1 MPQAQE
7 ASAETAAARFMLP
20 AALLTQVVDL
30 PVEILPILQ
39 AAQVEQ
45 LGTCRQADNT
55 TDLASRHT
63 NRLMLNSHIHHTI
76 HAPPTLVDLSPE
88 TVLEPLL
95 GLLEGLGVAEGV
107 QVGQH
112 THHLGEAVHLRAGQG
127 GGRARSCWASRHAG
141 TQAGKRFRVAGRSAF
156 RQVGAGGST
165 TPITALRYPAMQE
178 MPQAWDACCACCAQA
193 ALAH

>member
-1 MPQAQE
+1 MGGMSGHVRACAIEIISCPPAVKQPLCPMPQAQE

-63 NRLMLNSHIHHTI
+63 NQLMLNSHIPHTI

-112 THHLGEAVHLRAGQG
+112 THHLGEAVHLRAGRQAG
-127 GGRARSCWASRHAG
+127 GGGGGIVCAG
-141 TQAGKRFRVAGRSAF
+141 MCIWG
-156 RQVGAGGST
+156 
-165 TPITALRYPAMQE
+165 
-178 MPQAWDACCACCAQA
+178 
-193 ALAH
+193 